1 MKIEY
6 TTKIMEFKD
15 AIKAVITTIPKSYT
29 IFNTIVPD
37 KMQFIG
43 VARYKSDDSFNS
55 EIGKKIAFKK
65 AKRQMISCQY
75 NMLITE
81 IEKMKKQ
88 IDYLTNEAAKCSE
101 KKKQLTKEIKELAY
115 KEN

>member
-15 AIKAVITTIPKSYT
+15 AIKAVITTIPNFYAPNKE
-29 IFNTIVPD
+29 
-37 KMQFIG
+37 QFIG
-43 VARYKSDDSFNS
+43 VARYKNNDSFNS

-65 AKRQMISCQY
+65 AKRQMISFQY
-75 NMLITE
+75 NILMAE